1 MKRDPLFLRVL
12 KQIVVGGTAQKVVAA
27 RISAVAER
35 VRVAADFQVEIVVE
49 TRPPPVVCL

>member
-1 MKRDPLFLRVL
+1 M
-12 KQIVVGGTAQKVVAA
+12 VGRTAQKVVAA